1 MERVSVTR
9 EELGLRYQ
17 EILFQN
23 DLLARVEKE
32 TRLIGWT
39 DEEIRTF
46 QLLLACASN
55 ASLKNRVIE
64 LESMFTNSVP
74 V

>member
-1 MERVSVTR
+1 MDTKKQLSVKR
-9 EELGLRYQ
+9 EELATRYA

-23 DLLARVEKE
+23 PLLQRVEKE

-39 DEEIRTF
+39 NEEIRTF

-55 ASLKNRVIE
+55 ASLKARVNE
-64 LESMFTNSVP
+64 LEALLP
-74 V
+74 H